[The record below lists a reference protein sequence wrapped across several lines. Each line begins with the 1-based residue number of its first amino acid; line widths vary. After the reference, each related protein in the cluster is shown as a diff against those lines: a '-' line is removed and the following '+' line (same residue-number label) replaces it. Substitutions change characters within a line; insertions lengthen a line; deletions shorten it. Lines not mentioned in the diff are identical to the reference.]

1 MLLTNLFQLINDLDK
16 NFSLFFKPIKDSKAY
31 PIQKITLESTKCILI
46 CGKDSAK
53 TLNDLITLLGK
64 IKQKNIPLEIQ
75 LSKQIYQIYGLQI
88 DRINKHLY
96 LK

>member
-16 NFSLFFKPIKDSKAY
+16 NFSLFFKPIKNNKTY
-31 PIQKITLESTKCILI
+31 PIQKITLESKKCVLI

-53 TLNDLITLLGK
+53 TINDLITLLGK

-75 LSKQIYQIYGLQI
+75 LSKQFYKIYGLQI
-88 DRINKHLY
+88 DRTNKRLY

>member
-16 NFSLFFKPIKDSKAY
+16 NFSLFFKSTKDNKTY

-46 CGKDSAK
+46 CGKNSAK
-53 TLNDLITLLGK
+53 TISDLITLLGK

-75 LSKQIYQIYGLQI
+75 LSKHIYKIYGLQI